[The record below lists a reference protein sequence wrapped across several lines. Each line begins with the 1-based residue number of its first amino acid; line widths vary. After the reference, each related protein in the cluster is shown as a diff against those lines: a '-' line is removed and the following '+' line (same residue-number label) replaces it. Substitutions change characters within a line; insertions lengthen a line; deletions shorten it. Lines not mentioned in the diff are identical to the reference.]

1 MKLMLTCT
9 PRGLVPIYD
18 EDYEEKRKL
27 KVGQDYQAEIKLV
40 RNTKFLRKYMAFLR
54 LSFSCLPQ
62 NVQDK
67 YFGGKWEN
75 WRNELELAAGYYE
88 VVFSLAT
95 KQMEHR
101 HKSIS
106 FGSMTEEE
114 FSELYD
120 NVVNLAWTI
129 IGKYITPEVFEQRLI
144 NF

>member
-1 MKLMLTCT
+1 MKLTLTCT
-9 PRGLVPIYD
+9 PRGLVPVFD
-18 EDYEEKRKL
+18 EDFENKKKL
-27 KVGQDYQAEIKLV
+27 KIGEEYVAEVKLA
-40 RNTKFLRKYMAFLR
+40 RNTRFLRKYMAFLR
-54 LSFSCLPQ
+54 TSFSCLPQ
-62 NVQDK
+62 SVQDT

-88 VVFSLAT
+88 AVFSLAT
-95 KQMEHR
+95 KKMEHR

-106 FGSMTEEE
+106 FGSMSEEE

-129 IGKYITPEVFEQRLI
+129 IGKYVTPEIFEQRLA

>member
-1 MKLMLTCT
+1 MKLTLFCT
-9 PRGLVPIYD
+9 PSGLKPCYD
-18 EDYEEKRKL
+18 EDFLEKQKL
-27 KVGQDYQAEIKLV
+27 KNGQYYQAEIKLV

-54 LSFSCLPQ
+54 TSFSCLPQ
-62 NVQDK
+62 NVQDT

-75 WRNELELAAGYYE
+75 WRNELELAAGSYE

-114 FSELYD
+114 FSGLYD
-120 NVVNLAWTI
+120 NVVNIAWKI
-129 IGKYITPEVFEQRLI
+129 IGKYVTPEVFEQRLI